1 MEGIQQIVGAFPEYG
16 FDGDFFSLPYSRYHD
31 DDHVKNRMV
40 IGLAGSNS
48 STTTGYESSWLFPLY
63 YHDSDSFITPL
74 FGTAHDSSWL
84 FPLYYHA
91 PSLFFTPI
99 FGKTENTHWTIPFY
113 YKGDDSFYTLF
124 YGHNPRC
131 RWFFPLY
138 YGDKDITLVTPLYG
152 RSQADNSEWLFP
164 LYYRDYDSFITPLFG
179 MDKGSTW
186 LVPIFYNDDQWT
198 IVSPLY
204 GRSKKSNAEWLIP
217 LYHRES
223 GRSFTSLPYSW
234 RGGTEQ
240 TNSYFATILA
250 GIRSGRTQGSWL
262 FPLYDVKKD
271 TSFDHCATMLDES
284 RLPDEITVRK
294 QRYTNLVW
302 NAKTKT
308 HDIARSEWRLCANSF
323 HSRNEKT
330 FLIFSDADDKIDGHI
345 GYGDENNTYCIARR
359 KKLGNRLF
367 FNRDD
372 RRTVSFN
379 VSTRQKVADYEMT
392 ESSLFLFLYNHERKL
407 NRISTDEYER
417 YSVLWRFWHWEDE
430 NGNVSLDVFPGFT
443 YDSKTNGYSKTSFLW
458 RFFRY
463 ENDPEKGKKV
473 DVLFIPTWR

>member
-1 MEGIQQIVGAFPEYG
+1 MGLGG
-16 FDGDFFSLPYSRYHD
+16 
-31 DDHVKNRMV
+31 HVWSETSGN
-40 IGLAGSNS
+40 A
-48 STTTGYESSWLFPLY
+48 SWIFPL
-63 YHDSDSFITPL
+63 
-74 FGTAHDSSWL
+74 
-84 FPLYYHA
+84 
-91 PSLFFTPI
+91 
-99 FGKTENTHWTIPFY
+99 Y

-302 NAKTKT
+302 NATTKT
-308 HDIARSEWRLCANSF
+308 HDIARPEWRFRANSF

-330 FLIFSDADDKIDGHI
+330 FLLFSDADDKIDGHI
-345 GYGDENNTYCIARR
+345 GYGEGNNTYRIDRR

-372 RRTVSFN
+372 QRTVNFN
-379 VSTRQKVADYEMT
+379 VATRQKVADDETT

-407 NRISTDEYER
+407 NRISSDEYKR
-417 YSVLWRFWHWEDE
+417 FSVLWRFWHWEEE